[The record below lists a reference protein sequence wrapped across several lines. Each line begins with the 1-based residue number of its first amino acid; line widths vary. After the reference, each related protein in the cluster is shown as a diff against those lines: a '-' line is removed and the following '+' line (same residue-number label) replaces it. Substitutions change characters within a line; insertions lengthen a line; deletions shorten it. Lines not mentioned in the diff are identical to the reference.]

1 MKLTNVINKI
11 IETEK
16 TEGLKSSENVY
27 VFDVT
32 KKATKP
38 AIAQS
43 LKEHFNVDAISIK
56 TMVMPGKKRRLP
68 KTYRFKTTASFKKAL
83 VKLKSGQK
91 IEL

>member
-1 MKLTNVINKI
+1 MKLTNVINRL

-16 TEGLKSSENVY
+16 TESLKSSENVY

-32 KKATKP
+32 KKATKQ

-43 LKEHFNVDAISIK
+43 LKDHFNVDALSIK
-56 TMVMPGKKRRLP
+56 TMVMPGKKRRLS
-68 KTYRFKTTASFKKAL
+68 KTYRFIKTASFKKAL
-83 VKLKSGQK
+83 VKIKDGQK